1 MSDDERNR
9 FLRIIASDT
18 ERLERL
24 VRRLL
29 ELARADTSTAG
40 DERID
45 AIAVLKSLVQR
56 YGEQGTLISLESE
69 ESPVPV
75 KMGREIFESL
85 VTNMIEN
92 ARQHGGEGVRIN
104 ISSHVLET
112 PDDRVFELNIRDDGP
127 GISLGN
133 RDKVFRPFFTTAR
146 ESGGSGLGL
155 SIVQALLHAHGGSIS
170 LEPGDKGAW
179 FRVRV
184 PV

>member
-1 MSDDERNR
+1 
-9 FLRIIASDT
+9 
-18 ERLERL
+18 

-29 ELARADTSTAG
+29 ELARADTFAVG

-45 AIAVLKSLVQR
+45 AIAILESLVQR
-56 YGEQGTLISLESE
+56 YEEQGMLISMECGDG
-69 ESPVPV
+69 PAPV
-75 KMGREIFESL
+75 KMGREVFESL
-85 VTNMIEN
+85 ASNMIEN
-92 ARQHGGEGVRIN
+92 ARQHGGEGVRIT
-104 ISSHVLET
+104 ISGHLLET
-112 PDDRVFELNIRDDGP
+112 LNDRAFEMNIRDDGP
-127 GISLGN
+127 GISPGN

-170 LEPGDKGAW
+170 LEQSDKGTL